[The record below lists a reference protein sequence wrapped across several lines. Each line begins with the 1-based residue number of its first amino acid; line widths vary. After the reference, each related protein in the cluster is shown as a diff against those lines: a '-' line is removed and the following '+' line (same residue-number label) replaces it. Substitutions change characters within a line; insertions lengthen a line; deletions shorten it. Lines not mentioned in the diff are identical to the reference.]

1 MNVRRI
7 IFLTNFSTNFSTIF
21 LTNFNS
27 FFVLQERQK
36 NYDGLLKRIEDFE
49 AKERLE
55 KLEANISK
63 LSPQPVVQ
71 EVETKT
77 EEPAPKYDAET
88 QANIDNYLQ
97 VLSRY
102 VFYQTLRILCPKKYQ
117 ARL

>member
-1 MNVRRI
+1 MADMKKVYDNLI
-7 IFLTNFSTNFSTIF
+7 IIDLY
-21 LTNFNS
+21 FNS
-27 FFVLQERQK
+27 FFIIQERQK

-102 VFYQTLRILCPKKYQ
+102 VIELVTNSQE
-117 ARL
+117 

>member
-1 MNVRRI
+1 MADMKKVYDNLI
-7 IFLTNFSTNFSTIF
+7 IIDLY
-21 LTNFNS
+21 FNS
-27 FFVLQERQK
+27 FFIIQERQK

-102 VFYQTLRILCPKKYQ
+102 VNELVTNSQE
-117 ARL
+117 

>member
-1 MNVRRI
+1 MSPT
-7 IFLTNFSTNFSTIF
+7 LCY
-21 LTNFNS
+21 FNS

-55 KLEANISK
+55 KLEADISK
-63 LSPQPVVQ
+63 SSPQPAVQ
-71 EVETKT
+71 EVE
-77 EEPAPKYDAET
+77 ERIVEPAPQYDAET

-102 VFYQTLRILCPKKYQ
+102 VKE
-117 ARL
+117 

>member
-1 MNVRRI
+1 MI
-7 IFLTNFSTNFSTIF
+7 LT
-21 LTNFNS
+21 LLL
-27 FFVLQERQK
+27 FFQERQK
-36 NYDGLLKRIEDFE
+36 NYDEILKRIEDFE

-55 KLEANISK
+55 KLEADISK
-63 LSPQPVVQ
+63 SSPQPAVQ

-102 VFYQTLRILCPKKYQ
+102 VKKCVTNSPIDVDNLQICPIDPDGM
-117 ARL
+117 

>member
-1 MNVRRI
+1 MVIFSCDFNPLFI
-7 IFLTNFSTNFSTIF
+7 I
-21 LTNFNS
+21 
-27 FFVLQERQK
+27 QERQK

-63 LSPQPVVQ
+63 LSPQPAVQ

-102 VFYQTLRILCPKKYQ
+102 VFYQTFRILCPKNIKLDYE
-117 ARL
+117 

>member
-1 MNVRRI
+1 MSTL
-7 IFLTNFSTNFSTIF
+7 IFLYQHFDKMCLLICAILFD
-21 LTNFNS
+21 S
-27 FFVLQERQK
+27 FFVPQERQK
-36 NYDGLLKRIEDFE
+36 DYDGLLKRIEDFE

-102 VFYQTLRILCPKKYQ
+102 VIELFTNSQE
-117 ARL
+117 